1 MGQYHKLPISV
12 LDTFPGAE
20 AEAVHGLFLE
30 ELRDFHR
37 KIVVL
42 DDDPT
47 GVQTVHGVSVY
58 TDWEQESL
66 MEGIQEENNMFFI
79 LTNSRSFSAQK
90 TEEEHRLITER
101 SAKAAAALRSCCLF
115 PEGIPR
121 CVGIILWSRRC
132 LRKRLRNRPGRLCTD
147 RYCALSS

>member
-12 LDTFPGAE
+12 LDTFSGAD

-66 MEGIQEENNMFFI
+66 MEGMQDEINMFLI
-79 LTNSRSFSAQK
+79 LT
-90 TEEEHRLITER
+90 
-101 SAKAAAALRSCCLF
+101 
-115 PEGIPR
+115 
-121 CVGIILWSRRC
+121 
-132 LRKRLRNRPGRLCTD
+132 
-147 RYCALSS
+147 YY